1 MLKILLYVALIPF
14 KIIEIFIRT
23 FIILLKPSKKY
34 NNSFNREANLWGLS
48 NEDKRIARQERMS
61 PADYT
66 EAEEN
71 DDDDL
76 DYDD

>member
-1 MLKILLYVALIPF
+1 MFKIILYIALIPF
-14 KIIEIFIRT
+14 KILDIFIR
-23 FIILLKPSKKY
+23 LLTPNKKY
-34 NNSFNREANLWGLS
+34 NNSFNRESNLWGLS
-48 NEDKRIARQERMS
+48 NEDRRIARQERMS
-61 PADYT
+61 PADYI